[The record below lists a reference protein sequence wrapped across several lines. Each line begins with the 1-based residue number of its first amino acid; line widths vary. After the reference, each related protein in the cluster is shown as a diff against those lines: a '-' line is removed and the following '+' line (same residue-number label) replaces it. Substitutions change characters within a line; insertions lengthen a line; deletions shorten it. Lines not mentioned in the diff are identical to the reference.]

1 MDLNVIKRLA
11 EKRVGGLKKLAADIG
26 MSEANLH
33 RCINNNKMQGGDLE
47 QIANIFGVSVD
58 IFFDE
63 TTESYFDEVMNLKK
77 IKLYIE
83 QQGLSLVS
91 LATKINISRIALDNI
106 LNGSDVKISTV
117 DALAKALN
125 VNVVDLFND
134 KEITPVTHNVE
145 IPSVD
150 DNDLH
155 EELIALRA
163 ENKLLRELQG
173 LPARR
178 IVNVG

>member
-58 IFFDE
+58 VFFDSSAE
-63 TTESYFDEVMNLKK
+63 TYFDNVMNLQK
-77 IKLYIE
+77 IKLFIE
-83 QQGLSLVS
+83 QKGIGIVS
-91 LATKINISRIALDNI
+91 LATKVNVSRIALENI
-106 LNGSDVKISTV
+106 LNGADVKISTIE
-117 DALAKALN
+117 ALAKALN
-125 VNVVDLFND
+125 VKVVDLFND
-134 KEITPVTHNVE
+134 KEITSAMNAE

-150 DNDLH
+150 NAAMY

-163 ENKLLRELQG
+163 ENKVLRELQG
-173 LPARR
+173 LSVRSQKR
-178 IVNVG
+178 VG